1 MKGSENYRLV
11 SKYILFQKVRYSYRT
26 IIKEIRLKA
35 ANKDT
40 AVSIPSI
47 SHVSYDT
54 ASVVDPSCRIDNEL
68 KIRFRNYQPY
78 DATLKKKYA
87 ANEDDLATAK
97 HTISSQNNITNP
109 SAEESSNSNSTTTA
123 QEHKEVDILTLE
135 LSKYK
140 SDNVELNII
149 PKKINWDLKAQVE
162 GKLAKLRTRT
172 QRAIVELLRE
182 KISKEDL
189 EGIRDE

>member
-1 MKGSENYRLV
+1 M
-11 SKYILFQKVRYSYRT
+11 
-26 IIKEIRLKA
+26 KA

-78 DATLKKKYA
+78 DATLKKKHA

>member
-1 MKGSENYRLV
+1 M
-11 SKYILFQKVRYSYRT
+11 
-26 IIKEIRLKA
+26 KA
-35 ANKDT
+35 ASKDT
-40 AVSIPSI
+40 AVSIPSN
-47 SHVSYDT
+47 STVST
-54 ASVVDPSCRIDNEL
+54 VDPSSSIDNEL

-87 ANEDDLATAK
+87 VNEDDLVAAN
-97 HTISSQNNITNP
+97 HMMSNQNNTTTP
-109 SAEESSNSNSTTTA
+109 SIEDSSNSNSTTTTTTA
-123 QEHKEVDILTLE
+123 QEHKEIDILTLE

-162 GKLAKLRTRT
+162 GRLAKLRTRT

-182 KISKEDL
+182 KISKEEL
-189 EGIRDE
+189 EGTHDE

>member
-1 MKGSENYRLV
+1 M
-11 SKYILFQKVRYSYRT
+11 
-26 IIKEIRLKA
+26 KA
-35 ANKDT
+35 ASKDT
-40 AVSIPSI
+40 AVSIPSN
-47 SHVSYDT
+47 STVST
-54 ASVVDPSCRIDNEL
+54 VDPSSSIDNEL

-87 ANEDDLATAK
+87 ANEDDLTGANHMK
-97 HTISSQNNITNP
+97 SNQNNTNT
-109 SAEESSNSNSTTTA
+109 SSIEDSSNSNSTTTTTTTA
-123 QEHKEVDILTLE
+123 QEHKEIDILTLE

-162 GKLAKLRTRT
+162 GRLAKLRTRT

-182 KISKEDL
+182 KISKEEL

>member
-1 MKGSENYRLV
+1 M
-11 SKYILFQKVRYSYRT
+11 
-26 IIKEIRLKA
+26 KA

-78 DATLKKKYA
+78 DATLKKKYG
-87 ANEDDLATAK
+87 ANEDDLATAN
-97 HTISSQNNITNP
+97 HISSQNNTTNP

>member
-1 MKGSENYRLV
+1 M
-11 SKYILFQKVRYSYRT
+11 
-26 IIKEIRLKA
+26 KA
-35 ANKDT
+35 ASKDT
-40 AVSIPSI
+40 AVSIPSN
-47 SHVSYDT
+47 STVST
-54 ASVVDPSCRIDNEL
+54 VDPSSSIDNEL

-87 ANEDDLATAK
+87 VNEDDLVAAN
-97 HTISSQNNITNP
+97 HMMSNQNNTTTSSI
-109 SAEESSNSNSTTTA
+109 EDSSNSNSTTTTT
-123 QEHKEVDILTLE
+123 QEHKEIDILTLE

-162 GKLAKLRTRT
+162 GRLTKLRTRT

-182 KISKEDL
+182 KISKEEL

>member
-1 MKGSENYRLV
+1 
-11 SKYILFQKVRYSYRT
+11 
-26 IIKEIRLKA
+26 LKA

-40 AVSIPSI
+40 AISIPSI

-78 DATLKKKYA
+78 DATLKKKYTA
-87 ANEDDLATAK
+87 TGNEDDLATAN
-97 HTISSQNNITNP
+97 HTISSQNNTTNP
-109 SAEESSNSNSTTTA
+109 SAEESSNSNSTTIA

>member
-1 MKGSENYRLV
+1 M
-11 SKYILFQKVRYSYRT
+11 
-26 IIKEIRLKA
+26 KA
-35 ANKDT
+35 ASKDT
-40 AVSIPSI
+40 AVSITSI
-47 SHVSYDT
+47 SHVSDNT
-54 ASVVDPSCRIDNEL
+54 ASASCRIDNEL

-87 ANEDDLATAK
+87 ANENDLAAAN
-97 HTISSQNNITNP
+97 HTISSHNNTTTP

>member
-1 MKGSENYRLV
+1 M
-11 SKYILFQKVRYSYRT
+11 
-26 IIKEIRLKA
+26 KA
-35 ANKDT
+35 ASKDT

-47 SHVSYDT
+47 SHVSDDT
-54 ASVVDPSCRIDNEL
+54 ASAVDPSCRIDNEL

-87 ANEDDLATAK
+87 ANEDNLAATND
-97 HTISSQNNITNP
+97 TISSHNNTTTP
-109 SAEESSNSNSTTTA
+109 SAEDSSNSNSTTTA

-162 GKLAKLRTRT
+162 GKLAKLKTRT

>member
-1 MKGSENYRLV
+1 M
-11 SKYILFQKVRYSYRT
+11 
-26 IIKEIRLKA
+26 KA
-35 ANKDT
+35 ASKDT

-47 SHVSYDT
+47 SHVSDDT
-54 ASVVDPSCRIDNEL
+54 ASAVDPSCRIDNEL

-87 ANEDDLATAK
+87 ANEDNLAATND
-97 HTISSQNNITNP
+97 TISSHNNTTTP
-109 SAEESSNSNSTTTA
+109 SAEDSSNSNSTTTA

-140 SDNVELNII
+140 TDNVELNII

-189 EGIRDE
+189 DGIRDE

>member
-1 MKGSENYRLV
+1 M
-11 SKYILFQKVRYSYRT
+11 
-26 IIKEIRLKA
+26 KA
-35 ANKDT
+35 ASKDT
-40 AVSIPSI
+40 AVSIPSN
-47 SHVSYDT
+47 STVST
-54 ASVVDPSCRIDNEL
+54 VDPSSSIDNEL

-87 ANEDDLATAK
+87 VNEDDLVAAN
-97 HTISSQNNITNP
+97 HMMSNQNNTTTP
-109 SAEESSNSNSTTTA
+109 SIEDSSNSNSTTTTT
-123 QEHKEVDILTLE
+123 QEHKEIDILTLE

-162 GKLAKLRTRT
+162 GRLAKLRTRT

-182 KISKEDL
+182 KISKEEL